1 MRVDL
6 GVTDGCSGSGGDSSL
21 GVDAMDVDGELYEC
35 NWSTKDV
42 DTSISPMSLGVKEGS
57 RENTCILQQI

>member
-6 GVTDGCSGSGGDSSL
+6 GVIDGCSGSGRDSSL

-42 DTSISPMSLGVKEGS
+42 DTSISPM
-57 RENTCILQQI
+57 